1 MRTGATVMV
10 DESFIAPKL
19 QHAQNRLE
27 AKGVTAT
34 LLLCAGT
41 FANLYGTYPLYKPFK
56 ISYSVLGTLNM
67 KSIGLIAPVVE
78 QEIPIKQRWEKMGW
92 DPTVWTAD
100 LGDQDQTFHRQ
111 LNERIQT
118 NGLDCIVLDYVGHP
132 LKQVTQL
139 QNSIEVPVID
149 MGYLAM
155 VMLASTVQF

>member
-1 MRTGATVMV
+1 
-10 DESFIAPKL
+10 
-19 QHAQNRLE
+19 
-27 AKGVTAT
+27 
-34 LLLCAGT
+34 
-41 FANLYGTYPLYKPFK
+41 
-56 ISYSVLGTLNM
+56 
-67 KSIGLIAPVVE
+67 VE